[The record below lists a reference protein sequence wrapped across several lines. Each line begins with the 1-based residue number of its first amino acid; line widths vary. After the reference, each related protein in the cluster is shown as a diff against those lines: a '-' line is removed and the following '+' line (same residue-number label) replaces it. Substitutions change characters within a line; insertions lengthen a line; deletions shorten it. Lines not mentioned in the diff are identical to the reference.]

1 MSQEMGVLSCVADF
15 FNGRFKDIYI
25 LSAVY
30 QTTSHN
36 RLVFESVTK
45 PLIMI

>member
-1 MSQEMGVLSCVADF
+1 MSQEMSVLSCVSDF
-15 FNGRFKDIYI
+15 FNGRFKNIYI
-25 LSAVY
+25 LSAVS

-36 RLVFESVTK
+36 RLVFESVK